1 MESHGANGQH
11 GSMNFRDRVFLAP
24 LTKGGNLPFRRLCL
38 EHGCVVTMG
47 EMAYAYQVVKR
58 SRSELALLRKHDDET
73 CFGAQIAAMRIDD
86 AVRAGEVAVANGASW
101 VDLNCGCPIHDIVKR
116 RMGATLLRKPQK
128 LARLV
133 AGMVEGISVPVTVK
147 IRLGWSEEEQNASE
161 VARVCEEAGAQAVFV
176 HGRTKDQRYSRA
188 ADWDAIKQIAAE
200 RTIPVIGNG
209 DLLTWYEVRDRW
221 QESGVASVMIG
232 RGALIKPWIFREI
245 AEQKAWEPA
254 ARERLGVYLDF
265 TRKLKEHFREDE
277 KGRER
282 TMRFLPWHL
291 DFFCRYRPFSSE
303 HWVAAAKEHPLMQTR
318 MPAEEG
324 LSVLEQLLRD
334 PRKEMHER
342 IADALWAAGDL
353 DEAEALTLALAAEM
367 PPEVGD
373 AGEVA
378 TAHG

>member
-1 MESHGANGQH
+1 
-11 GSMNFRDRVFLAP
+11 MNFRDRVFLAP

-58 SRSELALLRKHDDET
+58 SKSELALLRKHDDEA

-86 AVRAGEVAVANGASW
+86 AVRAGESAVERGASW
-101 VDLNCGCPIHDIVKR
+101 VDLNFGCPIHDIVKR

-161 VARVCEEAGAQAVFV
+161 VARVCVEAGAKAVFI
-176 HGRTKDQRYSRA
+176 HGRTKDQRYTRA
-188 ADWDAIKQIAAE
+188 ADWDAIKQIASE
-200 RTIPVIGNG
+200 RSIPVIGNG

-245 AEQKAWEPA
+245 AEQKAWEPTA
-254 ARERLGVYLDF
+254 KERLGVYLDF
-265 TRKLKEHFREDE
+265 TKKLKEHFREDE

-282 TMRFLPWHL
+282 TMRFLPWHF
-291 DFFCRYRPFSSE
+291 DFFCRYRPLSDE
-303 HWVAAAKEHPLMQTR
+303 QWVAAAKEHPLMQTR
-318 MPAEEG
+318 MPAEVG
-324 LSVLEQLLRD
+324 LSTLEQLLRD
-334 PRKEMHER
+334 PRKDVHAR
-342 IADALWAAGDL
+342 IAAVLWDAVDL
-353 DEAEALTLALAAEM
+353 DHAEQLALALAAEM
-367 PPEVGD
+367 PPQAGD
-373 AGEVA
+373 ADEVA

>member
-1 MESHGANGQH
+1 MIA
-11 GSMNFRDRVFLAP
+11 MDFRNRVFLAP

-38 EHGCVVTMG
+38 EHGCHVTMG
-47 EMAYAYQVVKR
+47 EMAYAYQIVKR
-58 SRSELALLRKHDDET
+58 SRSELALLRKHDDES

-86 AVRAGEVAVANGASW
+86 AVRAGEEAVARGASW

-116 RMGATLLRKPQK
+116 RMGATLLRKPKK

-133 AGMVEGISVPVTVK
+133 EGMVAGISVPVTVK
-147 IRLGWSEEEQNASE
+147 IRLGWSTEEQNASE
-161 VARVCEEAGAQAVFV
+161 VARVCEESGAKAVFI

-188 ADWDAIKQIAAE
+188 ADWDAIAAIAAE
-200 RTIPVIGNG
+200 RTVPVIGNG

-245 AEQKAWEPA
+245 AEQKAWEPTA
-254 ARERLGVYLDF
+254 KERLGVYMDF
-265 TRKLKEHFREDE
+265 TKKLKEHFREDE

-291 DFFCRYRPFSSE
+291 DFFCRYRPFSDE
-303 HWVAAAKEHPLMQTR
+303 KWVASAKDHPLMQTR
-318 MPAEEG
+318 MPIEEG
-324 LSVLEQLLRD
+324 LSLLEQVLRD
-334 PRKEMHER
+334 PRKEVHAR
-342 IADALWAAGDL
+342 LADVLWDSC
-353 DEAEALTLALAAEM
+353 DVDDAEEKVVALAAEL
-367 PPEVGD
+367 PPEAGD

>member
-1 MESHGANGQH
+1 MDFSN
-11 GSMNFRDRVFLAP
+11 RVFLAP

-47 EMAYAYQVVKR
+47 EMAYAYQVVKK
-58 SRSELALLRKHDDET
+58 SRSELALLRKHEDEK

-86 AVRAGEVAVANGASW
+86 AVRAGAEAVDRGASW
-101 VDLNCGCPIHDIVKR
+101 IDLNCGCPIHDIVKR
-116 RMGATLLRKPQK
+116 RMGATLLRKPKK

-133 AGMVEGISVPVTVK
+133 EGMVEGISVPVTVK

-161 VARVCEEAGAQAVFV
+161 VARVCEESGAKAISI

-188 ADWDAIKQIAAE
+188 ADWDAIAEIASE
-200 RTIPVIGNG
+200 RSIPVIGNG

-245 AEQKAWEPA
+245 TEQKAWEPTA
-254 ARERLGVYLDF
+254 KERLGVYLNF
-265 TRKLKEHFREDE
+265 AGKLKEHFREDE

-291 DFFCRYRPFSSE
+291 DFFCRYRPLSDE
-303 HWVAAAKEHPLMQTR
+303 KWVESAKDHPLMQTR

-334 PRKEMHER
+334 PRKEVHAR
-342 IADALWAAGDL
+342 IADLLWDAGDL
-353 DEAEALTLALAAEM
+353 EDAEANALRLAEEM
-367 PPEVGD
+367 PPEAGD